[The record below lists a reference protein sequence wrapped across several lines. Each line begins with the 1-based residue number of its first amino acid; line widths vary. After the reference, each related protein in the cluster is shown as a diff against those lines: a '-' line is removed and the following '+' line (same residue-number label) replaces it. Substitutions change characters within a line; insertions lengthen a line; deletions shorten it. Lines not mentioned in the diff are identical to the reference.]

1 MATTSNL
8 NMIPEK
14 DHKVQTER
22 DLQMYAQIHNFFSQT
37 GVTVETA
44 YRLDDDSW
52 HSVLVE
58 KNRKEAMVVIDGA
71 RKGQVQ
77 EPRGP
82 VRPMLLESGLF
93 VGATRD
99 FSDG

>member
-1 MATTSNL
+1 MF
-8 NMIPEK
+8 
-14 DHKVQTER
+14 QTMF
-22 DLQMYAQIHNFFSQT
+22 LYFT
-37 GVTVETA
+37 GVRVETA
-44 YRLDDDSW
+44 YRLDDDKW

-71 RKGQVQ
+71 RKGHVK
-77 EPRGP
+77 ETRGP
-82 VRPMLLESGLF
+82 VRPMILDSGLF

>member
-1 MATTSNL
+1 ML
-8 NMIPEK
+8 VI
-14 DHKVQTER
+14 DIF
-22 DLQMYAQIHNFFSQT
+22 LLCFWLGIYIFFFFSKT

-71 RKGQVQ
+71 RKGQVK

-99 FSDG
+99 YSDG